1 MEIRVVKQPIQ
12 RILCPVDFSEASAAA
27 LAYAERLT
35 RSTGA
40 ELVLVHA
47 FDIPASLTYADV
59 LLVHAFDI
67 PASLTYA
74 DVQNPADPDVR
85 KQLEELPLSFTDVK
99 TVRVLHAGPPGEVI
113 CWLAQHRACD
123 LIVMGTHGRTGLKHL
138 LLGSVAEYV
147 MRHARC
153 PVVTVRER
161 PADEPPLT
169 EPLVLPPKAPR
180 FM

>member
-27 LAYAERLT
+27 LAYGERLT

-40 ELVLVHA
+40 ELV
-47 FDIPASLTYADV
+47 
-59 LLVHAFDI
+59 LVHAFDI

-123 LIVMGTHGRTGLKHL
+123 LVVMGTHGRTGLKHL

>member
-59 LLVHAFDI
+59 E
-67 PASLTYA
+67 
-74 DVQNPADPDVR
+74 NPADPAVR
-85 KQLEELPLSFTDVK
+85 KQLEELPVSFTDVK

-169 EPLVLPPKAPR
+169 EPLLLPPKAPR
-180 FM
+180 FV

>member
-1 MEIRVVKQPIQ
+1 MEIRAVMQPIQ

-27 LAYAERLT
+27 LAYAEKLT

-59 LLVHAFDI
+59 
-67 PASLTYA
+67 
-74 DVQNPADPDVR
+74 QNPADPAVR
-85 KQLEELPLSFTDVK
+85 AQLEDLPLTSSAVK

-113 CWLAQHRACD
+113 CWLAQHRECD

-153 PVVTVRER
+153 PVVTFRER

-169 EPLVLPPKAPR
+169 EPLVLPPRAPR

>member
-59 LLVHAFDI
+59 
-67 PASLTYA
+67 
-74 DVQNPADPDVR
+74 QNPADPAVR
-85 KQLEELPLSFTDVK
+85 QQLEELPVSFTDVK

-169 EPLVLPPKAPR
+169 EPLLLPPRAPR

>member
-1 MEIRVVKQPIQ
+1 MEPIQ
-12 RILCPVDFSEASAAA
+12 RILCAVDFSDASAAA
-27 LAYAERLT
+27 LAYAGRLA
-35 RSTGA
+35 RSSRA

-59 LLVHAFDI
+59 E
-67 PASLTYA
+67 
-74 DVQNPADPDVR
+74 NPADPTVR
-85 KQLEELPLSFTDVK
+85 QRLEELSLSSSETRA
-99 TVRVLHAGPPGEVI
+99 VRVLHAGPPGEVI
-113 CWLAQHRACD
+113 CWLAQHHECD

-138 LLGSVAEYV
+138 LLGSVAEFV

-153 PVVTVRER
+153 PVATVRER
-161 PADEPPLT
+161 PADELPLT